1 MRVVARLGEQ
11 ILGAPGDD
19 VLAEIEERAQHV
31 VQRQHLRPAAV
42 QRDHVGAEA
51 RLQRGEAPELVQH
64 HVGDRVA
71 PELDDDAHA
80 VAIGFVAQVRDA
92 LDALLAH
99 QLGDPLDQRRLVDL
113 VGDLADD
120 QRLAILAQLL
130 DRDLGAHDDRAAAG
144 RVGRAD
150 AGAPEDRARRSGSR
164 ARESSSI
171 SSSSVMS
178 GLSII
183 ASRPSIVSPRLCG
196 GMLVAMPTAMP
207 PAPLTSRFGKRAGR
221 TTGSELLL
229 VVVRLEVDGVLVE
242 VVEQRERDAVEP
254 RLGVAGGRR
263 RIAVDRAEVA
273 LAVDERGAHREVLR
287 HAHQRVVDR
296 QIAVRMVLAHR
307 LADRARRLVVGPVG
321 REVELVHRVEDAP
334 VDRLEAVANVG
345 QGAAHDHAHRV
356 IEIAA
361 FHFVEDRD
369 GLDVGRPARSGPLV
383 NGVGQREGILNA
395 NRAASGLADFSA
407 ARHSHRRLCTPI
419 YSLDISIYY
428 RVRQRRSRHPRCEA
442 PNGAEKHCG
451 SSGARVDRPAN
462 MTPVF
467 GLHPA
472 RWGADRR
479 RLR

>member
-1 MRVVARLGEQ
+1 LSTTS
-11 ILGAPGDD
+11 
-19 VLAEIEERAQHV
+19 
-31 VQRQHLRPAAV
+31 
-42 QRDHVGAEA
+42 
-51 RLQRGEAPELVQH
+51 
-64 HVGDRVA
+64 A

-80 VAIGFVAQVRDA
+80 VAIGFVAQIRDA

-113 VGDLADD
+113 VGNLADD

-130 DRDLGAHDDRAAAG
+130 DLDLGAHDDRAASS
-144 RVGRAD
+144 RVGCPD
-150 AGAPEDRARRSGSR
+150 ACPPEDRGGGREVGPRDELHQLVEGDVGPIHHRQETVNRLAEIVRRDVRRHADGDAARAVDQEVREARRQDD
-164 ARESSSI
+164 
-171 SSSSVMS
+171 
-178 GLSII
+178 
-183 ASRPSIVSPRLCG
+183 RLQ
-196 GMLVAMPTAMP
+196 
-207 PAPLTSRFGKRAGR
+207 
-221 TTGSELLL
+221 LLF

-242 VVEQRERDAVEP
+242 VVEQSEGETVEP
-254 RLGVAGGRR
+254 RFGVARGRR
-263 RIAVDRAEVA
+263 GIAVDRTEVA

-287 HAHQRVVDR
+287 HAHQRVIDR
-296 QIAVRMVLAHR
+296 QIPMRMELTHR
-307 LADRARRLVVGPVG
+307 LADRTRRLVVGPVG
-321 REVELVHRVEDAP
+321 SEVELAHRVEDAP

-356 IEIAA
+356 VEITA
-361 FHFVEDRD
+361 FHFVEDRN
-369 GLDVGRPARSGPLV
+369 GLDVGRSARSGPLV

-395 NRAASGLADFSA
+395 NRAARGLADFSA

-428 RVRQRRSRHPRCEA
+428 RVRQRRWRHPRCEA
-442 PNGAEKHCG
+442 LNGAEKQCG